1 MEVWTLNKN
10 CLITLYNNWVDYY
23 NCCIDALNDITH
35 WTHVSFETDYQ
46 LNKSWAAE
54 AEYRRRCSDL
64 INWKN
69 KWHNELNLKHNKF
82 LQFYKRVSELMFNS
96 NDFGYL
102 IKIDFYSFEVI
113 REYDYSLPSN
123 TFRVRFIGQS
133 QWYTYNQYRRDMKF
147 TPGKPEFIKIC

>member
-10 CLITLYNNWVDYY
+10 CLITLYNNWVNYY
-23 NCCIDALNDITH
+23 NSCIDALNDITH

-46 LNKSWAAE
+46 LKKSWAAE

-82 LQFYKRVSELMFNS
+82 LQFYINTISYNS
-96 NDFGYL
+96 NIL
-102 IKIDFYSFEVI
+102 SKITYFQ
-113 REYDYSLPSN
+113 
-123 TFRVRFIGQS
+123 RFKI
-133 QWYTYNQYRRDMKF
+133 TITHRMRNNYN
-147 TPGKPEFIKIC
+147 FIFMPNPNNSECCSKCI